1 MEEGFADLTVIKEM
15 FAQLYRRPL
24 NFKYYA
30 TDITSE
36 CVSLTNQKIEN
47 HEYYRQFVVGESGIQ
62 ILFIGNILLC
72 LYNQDVIKVDFSIY
86 FSNEEKD
93 LMLTKHFESFSEVIL
108 CTAAVGKL
116 FTLAM
121 LRLAVN
127 KPTAMVKFLILDYSS
142 NMKHILE
149 FVHLVKLTRIMFNIF
164 AMYVISL
171 RDV

>member
-86 FSNEEKD
+86 FSNEE
-93 LMLTKHFESFSEVIL
+93 
-108 CTAAVGKL
+108 
-116 FTLAM
+116 
-121 LRLAVN
+121 
-127 KPTAMVKFLILDYSS
+127 
-142 NMKHILE
+142 
-149 FVHLVKLTRIMFNIF
+149 
-164 AMYVISL
+164 
-171 RDV
+171 